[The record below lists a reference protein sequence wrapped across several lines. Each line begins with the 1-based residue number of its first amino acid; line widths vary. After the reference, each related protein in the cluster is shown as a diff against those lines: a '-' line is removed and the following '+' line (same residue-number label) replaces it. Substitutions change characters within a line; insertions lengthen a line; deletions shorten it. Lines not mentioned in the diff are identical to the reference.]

1 MFLDNSIQYDFLK
14 TTKLTSFI
22 IKEVIYLLVIDLVIS
37 FVTIYDKILKTFPVK
52 LWLLTYGSPGDI
64 IENFFNVIDTV
75 NDVNIDE

>member
-1 MFLDNSIQYDFLK
+1 M
-14 TTKLTSFI
+14 
-22 IKEVIYLLVIDLVIS
+22 LVIDLVIS